1 MGTKPGIDRSNR
13 ALAGFRVK
21 KLLFRLTKKGGFSLR
36 LPNEDYIVAPVFKA
50 IKVLEFIAESGRDVS
65 LTEVANSLGMPKTT
79 VFRYLQT
86 LSATMFLSHDADRD
100 RYGIGMRFRNLAR
113 TDGSMHRLRQVAV
126 PVMRE
131 LNQTFNETI
140 NLAIESDGQI
150 VYIEIIES
158 TRTLRMQARVG
169 SRNPLHTTALG
180 KAILAHLSD
189 TARDALLA
197 RGLPEQ
203 TYRSIVDSSVLRRQ
217 LKEIRARGYAIEI
230 GENEE
235 SAMCI
240 GVPILDDLSYP
251 IAAISLSAPEQR
263 QTDELIESAG
273 SALLTAGRKIAEQ
286 MAGG

>member
-1 MGTKPGIDRSNR
+1 MT
-13 ALAGFRVK
+13 
-21 KLLFRLTKKGGFSLR
+21 
-36 LPNEDYIVAPVFKA
+36 LPEGDYIVAPVYKA
-50 IKVLEFIAESGRDVS
+50 IKVLEFVAESGRDVS
-65 LTEVANSLGMPKTT
+65 LTEVANALGMPKTT

-86 LSATMFLSHDADRD
+86 LSATMFLSHDAARD
-100 RYGIGMRFRNLAR
+100 RYGVGLRFRSLAR
-113 TDGSMHRLRQVAV
+113 ADNSMHRLRRVAV

-140 NLAIESDGQI
+140 NLAIESDGEI
-150 VYIEIIES
+150 VYIEIMES

-180 KAILAHLSD
+180 KAILAHLRENE
-189 TARDALLA
+189 RDALLA
-197 RGLPEQ
+197 RRLSEQ
-203 TYRSIVDSSVLRRQ
+203 TYRSIVDSKILRRQ
-217 LKEIRARGYAIEI
+217 LKEVRTRGYAIEI

-240 GVPILDDLSYP
+240 GVAILDDLSYP

-263 QTDELIESAG
+263 QTAELIDSA
-273 SALLTAGRKIAEQ
+273 SAALIEAGRKIAEQ